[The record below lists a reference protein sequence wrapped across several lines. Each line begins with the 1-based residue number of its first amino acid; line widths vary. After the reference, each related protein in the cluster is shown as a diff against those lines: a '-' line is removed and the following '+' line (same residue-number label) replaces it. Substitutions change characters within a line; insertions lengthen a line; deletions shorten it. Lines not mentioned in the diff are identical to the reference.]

1 MSWEKFASQI
11 LRAEIKRRGFTYE
24 SLSARLQAMG
34 VSETAQSI
42 ANKLHRGSFP
52 FVFVLQCLAAVGS
65 TVMHF
70 DDIEAELARLRS
82 PPSSRIDAGQT
93 PQDR

>member
-1 MSWEKFASQI
+1 MSWEKFASHV
-11 LRAEIKRRGFTYE
+11 LRAEIKRRGFNYV

-34 VSETAQSI
+34 VRETAQSI

-52 FVFVLQCLAAVGS
+52 FVFVLQCLAAIGS

-70 DDIEAELARLRS
+70 DDIEAELSRLRS
-82 PPSSRIDAGQT
+82 RPSASTSSEERGHE
-93 PQDR
+93 